1 MDNEP
6 IEELIACAKAGVFLG
21 GNDIKRLVGHYEDII
36 KRVKQVHIEMS
47 AQADGVP
54 A

>member
-6 IEELIACAKAGVFLG
+6 IEELIACAKAGVYLG
-21 GNDIKRLVGHYEDII
+21 GNDIKSLVGHYEDII
-36 KRVKQVHIEMS
+36 KRIDTVLTS
-47 AQADGVP
+47 QADGVT